1 MFSFYE
7 LLASWSLSVRASW
20 EAGDFNEMESCEK
33 NKGTLLSCY
42 CCVQDRDDPTSISA
56 IY

>member
-20 EAGDFNEMESCEK
+20 EAGDFNEMELCEK